1 MNEWMIFLSP
11 TPELT
16 KDSFTLSQRFYYGEC
31 HLWMG
36 RSSSQGVGVHPLT
49 CMPSCPE
56 IPIPMSATC
65 IMLTSL
71 APSPAW
77 DRRKGEKHIRSKEK
91 MQTLQISSGHSS
103 KQILQSLAHTPSY
116 LEASLAE
123 IKCPILLT
131 IFQV

>member
-1 MNEWMIFLSP
+1 MIFLSP

-16 KDSFTLSQRFYYGEC
+16 KDSFTLPQRFYYGEC

-36 RSSSQGVGVHPLT
+36 RSSSQCVGVHPLT

-71 APSPAW
+71 APSPSW
-77 DRRKGEKHIRSKEK
+77 DRSKGEKHIRSKEK

-103 KQILQSLAHTPSY
+103 KQILQSLSQSPSY

-123 IKCPILLT
+123 IKCSILLS
-131 IFQV
+131 IFQI